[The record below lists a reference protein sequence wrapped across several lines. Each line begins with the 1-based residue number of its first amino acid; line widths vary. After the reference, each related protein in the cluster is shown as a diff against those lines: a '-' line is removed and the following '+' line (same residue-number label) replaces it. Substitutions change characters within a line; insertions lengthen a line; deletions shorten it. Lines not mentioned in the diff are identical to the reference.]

1 MLSFTNFSSRFL
13 VLPNSR
19 SHSLPSIL
27 FVTNSRIRKR
37 RIIIQKQFLALS
49 FVAAKESCGS
59 LLAFHRG
66 FCGGGCSGFVRRC
79 VKWDSEEGD
88 LALEAEILE
97 FMKYSKKPD
106 AFPSKK
112 ELVEAGRMDLVDAI
126 ANRGGWLSLGW
137 DLSDEDE
144 EEQENVGVRVSDS
157 IGNEVQSSGLV
168 SWSSGNSFQSASS
181 SGRSL

>member
-1 MLSFTNFSSRFL
+1 M
-13 VLPNSR
+13 
-19 SHSLPSIL
+19 
-27 FVTNSRIRKR
+27 
-37 RIIIQKQFLALS
+37 
-49 FVAAKESCGS
+49 
-59 LLAFHRG
+59 
-66 FCGGGCSGFVRRC
+66 
-79 VKWDSEEGD
+79 
-88 LALEAEILE
+88 
-97 FMKYSKKPD
+97 
-106 AFPSKK
+106 
-112 ELVEAGRMDLVDAI
+112 DAI